1 MSETTRWVS
10 GGSHCGICRC
20 ELMPVSGNL
29 WGRGPAACVMSAK
42 ATGARVR
49 TSPLAGPL
57 RAGQGWGGA
66 GLPPTELT
74 RTSGGSPSPSL
85 RLPPPQARL
94 CHHSLPAR
102 PGRTPPLCRWGRLLP
117 VAETNDIF
125 ISLSKPPLFMEVSPS

>member
-1 MSETTRWVS
+1 MASVDVNWCVYQETS
-10 GGSHCGICRC
+10 G
-20 ELMPVSGNL
+20 EEA
-29 WGRGPAACVMSAK
+29 PAACVMSSK
-42 ATGARVR
+42 ATGERVWA
-49 TSPLAGPL
+49 SHLAGPL
-57 RAGQGWGGA
+57 RAGRGQGGVGP
-66 GLPPTELT
+66 PPTELAG
-74 RTSGGSPSPSL
+74 TSGGSPSLSL